1 MDRRC
6 EGYTLIEAAVT
17 TVMLAVLATV
27 GIPSMAALIEQQ
39 RAVAALNSLTT
50 HMALAR
56 LAAVSHRRPTILC
69 PTSSGTA
76 CDAGSDWSGGW
87 MLLLDSNNNRR
98 PDAGDQLLRVDRAP
112 VTRSLNVHSTSG
124 RPLLRYLPDG
134 RSAGSNLTI
143 AVCSP
148 KGALL
153 GTVIVNN
160 AGRPRTSRPGTPAPC
175 PS

>member
-1 MDRRC
+1 MGRRC
-6 EGYTLIEAAVT
+6 DGYTLVEMAVT
-17 TVMLAVLATV
+17 AATVALLAVV
-27 GIPSMAALIEQQ
+27 GIPSMAALVEHQ
-39 RAVAALNSLTT
+39 RATAAMNSLST

-56 LAAVSHRRPTILC
+56 LAAVSHRRPAILC
-69 PTSSGTA
+69 PSSSGTA

-87 MLLLDSNNNRR
+87 MLLLDSNNNRK
-98 PDAGDQLLRVDRAP
+98 PDPGDQLLRVELAP
-112 VTRSLNVHSTSG
+112 TSRSLTVHSTSG

-153 GTVIVNN
+153 GSVIVNN
-160 AGRPRTSRPGTPAPC
+160 AGRPRTSRPTAPTPC
-175 PS
+175 PA